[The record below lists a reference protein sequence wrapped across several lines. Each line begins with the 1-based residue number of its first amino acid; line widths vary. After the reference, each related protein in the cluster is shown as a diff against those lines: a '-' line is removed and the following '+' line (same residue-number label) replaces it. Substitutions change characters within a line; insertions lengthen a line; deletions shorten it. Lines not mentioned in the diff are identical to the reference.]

1 MNNLIISRSGNN
13 SLHNNWLNGK
23 YQNFDLIITYF
34 NEDEPSTI
42 KEIKD
47 SKKIVGPKWGGL
59 FDYIS
64 KNKSIL
70 DQYDYFCF
78 PDDDLSFDSDTIS
91 NYFDILK
98 ILDADLAQPSLDKE
112 SFFSYPIT
120 LHHPCFA
127 RKTNYV
133 ELMIPTFSRKFLKE
147 VYKQWE
153 GVNTGWGMDCDWY
166 YQLKSLNFNDPYII
180 DAIQVTHTRPVGLAN
195 SGSATG
201 SSPWDEF
208 KAFKKNKGVAHYKV
222 KNFSFL
228 NKDLEEIPKMT
239 VFLQLSD
246 KWILK
251 KRLGKVNKLDNNAF
265 GKLINSLN
273 ILSIIPTYI
282 KGLINVLKSIYLD
295 FKT

>member
-13 SLHNNWLNGK
+13 SLHNNWLKGK
-23 YQNFDLIITYF
+23 YQNFDLVITYF
-34 NEDEPSTI
+34 SEDEPNTI

-98 ILDADLAQPSLDKE
+98 MLDADLAQPSLDKQ

-133 ELMIPTFSRKFLKE
+133 ELMIPTFSKRFLKE

-166 YQLKSLNFNDPYII
+166 YQLKSFKFNDPFII
-180 DAIQVTHTRPVGLAN
+180 DAVQVTHTRPVGLAN

-208 KAFKKNKGVAHYKV
+208 KIFKKNKGIVHYKV

-228 NKDLEEIPKMT
+228 NKDLERISKMN
-239 VFLQLSD
+239 VFLKLSY

-265 GKLINSLN
+265 GKLINSLS
-273 ILSIIPTYI
+273 ITSIIPTYT